1 MIYDNAKV
9 IKHIKLRI
17 KYMFGNKKK
26 KNISDEA
33 AEKPDEEI
41 KTGQTDEDEA
51 ADKSEED
58 TVISKPDEA
67 AENEQSDEENA
78 EDPPTEDE
86 IEEYE
91 DWLDE
96 QEEDDIIE
104 EAEEAEEKSFFLSAS
119 DVFHIVRTMVF
130 IVFMVSV
137 IYSVSHPNV
146 LSATLI
152 MFFCIIFV
160 LVLTMQE
167 KK

>member
-1 MIYDNAKV
+1 MIYVNAKV

-58 TVISKPDEA
+58 TVIVRPDEA
-67 AENEQSDEENA
+67 AENEQSDETA
-78 EDPPTEDE
+78 EDLSSEDE

-130 IVFMVSV
+130 IVFLVSV

-146 LSATLI
+146 LLATLI